1 MTQGAY
7 RRVVTG
13 LDERGR
19 STIAIDGSAIAH
31 GDALGMIWR
40 TGQVPADNAS
50 PEDGAS
56 AGFDM
61 SRMQAGGTSFFVYE
75 HQPRSNGFWHT
86 TDTIDYIVML
96 EGEVVFEVD
105 TGEVVLKAGDFLVDR
120 GARHRWR
127 NDTDRIAKAACIAIP
142 AVPLAHAP
150 APE

>member
-13 LDERGR
+13 LDEQGR
-19 STIAIDGSAIAH
+19 STIAIDGSAI
-31 GDALGMIWR
+31 GLRDALGMIWR

-61 SRMQAGGTSFFVYE
+61 SRMQAGGTAFFVYE
-75 HQPRSNGFWHT
+75 HHPCSGGFWHT